1 MKEHG
6 ILATA
11 IDRFHEAKGGG
22 SWELKGLD
30 KLARTG
36 GYVHDQEDLDVKEP
50 KDNENDTGPS
60 DTTLTPLV
68 MLKML
73 YENSVRKGLIKHK
86 GHGRDVEMKVGKGDD
101 QDLCEL
107 RQRASQLSLS
117 GGNEAKAKPDDSM
130 NLS

>member
-1 MKEHG
+1 M
-6 ILATA
+6 A

-22 SWELKGLD
+22 VWELKGLD

-50 KDNENDTGPS
+50 ENNDNDTGPS

-73 YENSVRKGLIKHK
+73 YENSVRKDLIKPK
-86 GHGRDVEMKVGKGDD
+86 EQAGDVENKDGKADD

-107 RQRASQLSLS
+107 RQRVSQVTL
-117 GGNEAKAKPDDSM
+117 GEGTEAKAKPDDSM
-130 NLS
+130 DLS